1 MASVDYDGLVGG
13 QQQQQ
18 KPKALLLFGWTGT
31 GKSFVTRLIEEAF
44 VLKANIHRFSVPL
57 HLSSAAN
64 HYVLD
69 NLIGELENSCGPNLI
84 ILEDVDD
91 GNMEAQKKLTEFIES
106 MAAVVNQK
114 SNGGKKVLLVAT
126 MSTGGLA
133 LNKMMLDLTSTSS
146 SSSIFSL
153 TSAFSRNDGG
163 AVGVSD
169 DDDQVVGVG
178 HHPPPR
184 EEDDI
189 RVEQITQ
196 MLSDANIELQ
206 MESNFRENGFQTTLV
221 PFLPLKREHVTK
233 CVINEMVAQGG
244 GVPSRQDIRLILEEM
259 EFFSES
265 FPIFSTS
272 GCKRIA
278 GKVSFL
284 LTSKESFLGIA

>member
-1 MASVDYDGLVGG
+1 MASVDNDGLVGG

-18 KPKALLLFGWTGT
+18 PKALLLFGWTGT

-44 VLKANIHRFSVPL
+44 VLKGNIHRFSVPL

-69 NLIGELENSCGPNLI
+69 NLIGALENSCGPNLI

-91 GNMEAQKKLTEFIES
+91 GNMEAQKKLTEFVES
-106 MAAVVNQK
+106 TAAVVNQK
-114 SNGGKKVLLVAT
+114 TNGGGKKVLLVAT

-163 AVGVSD
+163 AVGASD
-169 DDDQVVGVG
+169 DDGFG
-178 HHPPPR
+178 HPDPR

>member
-1 MASVDYDGLVGG
+1 MASADYDGLGG

-18 KPKALLLFGWTGT
+18 QPKALLLFGWTGT
-31 GKSFVTRLIEEAF
+31 GKSFVTRLLEEAF

-84 ILEDVDD
+84 ILEDLDD
-91 GNMEAQKKLTEFIES
+91 GSIEAQKKLTEFIQS
-106 MAAVVNQK
+106 MSVVITQK
-114 SNGGKKVLLVAT
+114 SIEKKILLVAT

-133 LNKMMLDLTSTSS
+133 LNKMMLDLTSSS
-146 SSSIFSL
+146 STSNIISL
-153 TSAFSRNDGG
+153 TSAFSRRNGG
-163 AVGVSD
+163 D
-169 DDDQVVGVG
+169 DDVGG
-178 HHPPPR
+178 GPAPR
-184 EEDDI
+184 EDI

-221 PFLPLKREHVTK
+221 PFLPLTREHVTK
-233 CVINEMVAQGG
+233 CVINEMLAQGG

-284 LTSKESFLGIA
+284 LASKESFLGIA